1 MVINI
6 ACGIV
11 LAVIILAVAVIV
23 IGVISMAFVS
33 AFKKHRIETMKRYD
47 FEEEEDDY

>member
-6 ACGIV
+6 ALGIV
-11 LAVIILAVAVIV
+11 LAVIILAVVVIV
-23 IGVISMAFVS
+23 IGFISVAFAT
-33 AFKKHRIETMKRYD
+33 AFKKHRIETMRRYD